1 MMEISDKQRAA
12 EKAAEKVKD
21 GMVLGIGSG
30 STVNYMLKKLA
41 KRMEEEGLQIKGIPS
56 SKKTEKLANE
66 LGIPLTTFAENRK
79 IDLAI
84 DGADEIDEHL
94 QLSKGGGGSLVR
106 EKMVDSI
113 ADYFIVI
120 AGEDKLVKS
129 LGEFPL
135 PVEVVP
141 FGWELTEKRLAD
153 LGCQTALRYQEG
165 ERFISDNGN
174 YIIDC
179 QFEIIDDPEKL
190 HSEIKSLLGVVETG
204 IFVNMVDEVIISKNG
219 QLRSLKK

>member
-1 MMEISDKQRAA
+1 MEISDKQRAA

>member
-1 MMEISDKQRAA
+1 MEISDKQHAA

-66 LGIPLTTFAENRK
+66 LGIPLTTFAENSK

-141 FGWELTEKRLAD
+141 FGWELTEKRLAN
-153 LGCQTALRYQEG
+153 LGCQTALRYQED

-204 IFVNMVDEVIISKNG
+204 LFVNIADEVIISENG